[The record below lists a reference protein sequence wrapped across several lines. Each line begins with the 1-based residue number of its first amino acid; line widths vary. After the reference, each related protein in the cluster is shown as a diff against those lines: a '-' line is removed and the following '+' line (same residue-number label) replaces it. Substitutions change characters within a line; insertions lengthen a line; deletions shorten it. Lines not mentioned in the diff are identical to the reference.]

1 MKIRTDKYE
10 KEVNRME
17 VKVKISGLE
26 DLVSDIEKAKR
37 LIKELEDTLD
47 NIRMNHISTT
57 AELAVIETECVDVFI
72 DSPKRNSTCQ

>member
-1 MKIRTDKYE
+1 
-10 KEVNRME
+10 ME
-17 VKVKISGLE
+17 EKVKISGLE

-57 AELAVIETECVDVFI
+57 AELEAAETEGMEMWLTTE
-72 DSPKRNSTCQ
+72 NEA

>member
-1 MKIRTDKYE
+1 
-10 KEVNRME
+10 ME

-57 AELAVIETECVDVFI
+57 AELEAAETEGMEMWLTTE
-72 DSPKRNSTCQ
+72 NEA

>member
-1 MKIRTDKYE
+1 
-10 KEVNRME
+10 ME

-37 LIKELEDTLD
+37 LIKEFEDTLD

-57 AELAVIETECVDVFI
+57 AELAVIETEGVDVFI